1 MKYQTWI
8 LEKLIE
14 KYESRKTLTGNVR
27 KVAFRMQDE
36 SALSQELEHAEEKE
50 QFLTALD
57 LLKQKGLVDYSWVR
71 FEKDNIVERVWLVL
85 DEEKV
90 RESYRILARIPKG
103 DIICVLRE
111 SLINSINQMKPLDNE
126 IQSFFKKQLEQMEQ
140 SSSIPRFFTDRI
152 ELNED
157 LIKCLVYLSQ
167 NNQEVQ
173 ERVLSSLLYND
184 SKYFE
189 RTVKGKVLSV
199 LKAIN
204 KGKGEELSDEELLR
218 ERGVVK
224 WPEILEF
231 TGRLAVLFKQGELM
245 DFSVLTYGAYINSLM
260 VEMVDK
266 VCLYRIKKVI
276 FIENKANYVWYI
288 TQEKKEEELV
298 VYHGGCYSPVKGRW
312 FKKICEACI
321 QDGEQ
326 IKFYHWSDIDVGGF
340 RIFSRLKT
348 EIVSSLEPFQMDIE
362 TLEKNRD
369 KGMPMNEHYRM
380 QLTEMINDCRYEEFK
395 FLIERM
401 IELNI
406 RLEQE
411 QLLY

>member
-8 LEKLIE
+8 IEKLIE

-36 SALSQELEHAEEKE
+36 SDLSQELEHAEEKE
-50 QFLTALD
+50 KFFAALD

-90 RESYRILARIPKG
+90 RECYRILARIPKG
-103 DIICVLRE
+103 DIIRVLRE
-111 SLINSINQMKPLDNE
+111 SLINSINQMKTVENE
-126 IQSFFKKQLEQMEQ
+126 IQSFFEKQLEQMEQ
-140 SSSIPRFFTDRI
+140 SSSISRFFTDKI
-152 ELNED
+152 ELNDE

-189 RTVKGKVLSV
+189 HTVKGKVLSV

-218 ERGVVK
+218 EKGVVK

-231 TGRLAVLFKQGELM
+231 TGRLTVLFKQGELI

-266 VCLYRIKKVI
+266 VCLYRIKKVT
-276 FIENKANYVWYI
+276 FIENKG
-288 TQEKKEEELV
+288 KLRL
-298 VYHGGCYSPVKGRW
+298 VYHSR
-312 FKKICEACI
+312 KKRRGI
-321 QDGEQ
+321 G
-326 IKFYHWSDIDVGGF
+326 HLSW
-340 RIFSRLKT
+340 
-348 EIVSSLEPFQMDIE
+348 
-362 TLEKNRD
+362 
-369 KGMPMNEHYRM
+369 RM
-380 QLTEMINDCRYEEFK
+380 L
-395 FLIERM
+395 
-401 IELNI
+401 
-406 RLEQE
+406 
-411 QLLY
+411 